1 MTSEFL
7 SSIEKIEKLL
17 IESEKLIID
26 NHTNLKSAWEELK
39 VLKELTAYPIQPKP
53 ELVDYFKGMGFRT
66 RDAVMKIR
74 SHFGVDPIEID
85 RHDQFVI
92 DTIYEYRVTNF
103 GSVLSF
109 LQDRGLVEI
118 KRTDN
123 KNGHILSFK
132 FKNI

>member
-1 MTSEFL
+1 MTSEFITA
-7 SSIEKIEKLL
+7 IEKIEKLI
-17 IESEKLIID
+17 IEIGTDL
-26 NHTNLKSAWEELK
+26 NTAWKELK

-53 ELVDYFKGMGFRT
+53 QPSDYFKGMGFRT

-74 SHFGVDPIEID
+74 DHFGVDPIEID
-85 RHDQFVI
+85 RHDKFVI

-109 LQDRGLVEI
+109 LQDRGLIEI
-118 KRTDN
+118 KRSDN

-132 FKNI
+132 FKNV